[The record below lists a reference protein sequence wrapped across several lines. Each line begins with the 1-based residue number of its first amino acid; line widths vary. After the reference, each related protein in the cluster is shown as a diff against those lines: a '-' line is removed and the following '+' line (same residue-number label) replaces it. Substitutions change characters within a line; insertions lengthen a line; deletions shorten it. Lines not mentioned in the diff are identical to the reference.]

1 MRLFIA
7 ALILCLP
14 SIAWPDN
21 LDITSD
27 SVTGLALKNDY
38 RFGGATDRSGLGPA
52 PSAGNGNS
60 KRPPRLSLPIRLPS
74 NEVVNR
80 REASL
85 GAATVYVTEGFDVG
99 RDAFELGTFVSN
111 RQARAGLSVT
121 YVEGNAQIA
130 RSELFIDYA
139 FSERF
144 TVGLSGTIDAQIDD
158 TQRVRQLGL
167 NAEYA
172 TSSGTYVQGG
182 IAGTADY
189 VPVIG
194 LSVGLRF

>member
-1 MRLFIA
+1 M
-7 ALILCLP
+7 
-14 SIAWPDN
+14 
-21 LDITSD
+21 
-27 SVTGLALKNDY
+27 
-38 RFGGATDRSGLGPA
+38 
-52 PSAGNGNS
+52 
-60 KRPPRLSLPIRLPS
+60 
-74 NEVVNR
+74 NR

-85 GAATVYVTEGFDVG
+85 GAATVYVAEGFDAG

-111 RQARAGLSVT
+111 GQARAGLSVT
-121 YVEGNAQIA
+121 YVQANAQVA

-139 FSERF
+139 LSERF
-144 TVGLSGTIDAQIDD
+144 TVGLSGIIDAQLDD

-182 IAGTADY
+182 IAGSEDY
-189 VPVIG
+189 IPVIG